1 MQEFSKGKALYTR
14 LLKLVQHTDPKAL
27 NLLRATVEMLVRRTN
42 SVNGVLLGCFDKDLP
57 DLDDGTSVTT

>member
-27 NLLRATVEMLVRRTN
+27 RQGSSEYRDFMRVLAALQNFCVIEGGYYTLVPHP
-42 SVNGVLLGCFDKDLP
+42 S
-57 DLDDGTSVTT
+57 TTP